1 MKTHGTAERVTLG
14 ALIVEKDHGVLLDTD
29 QKFSKREEE
38 QVNKQTESFL
48 GLISKCSLSVN
59 NIS

>member
-1 MKTHGTAERVTLG
+1 MKTHRTAERVTLG

-38 QVNKQTESFL
+38 QVNKQTKFFRSH
-48 GLISKCSLSVN
+48 
-59 NIS
+59 